1 MTYQPN
7 PLDTSHTQLPAE
19 ILELTELLAR
29 NTHENW
35 AQLRLAEGWRY
46 GPQRD
51 DRLKL
56 HPCLVDYAQL
66 PESEKEYDRRA
77 ALETLK
83 TITALGYRLVKTG

>member
-7 PLDTSHTQLPAE
+7 PLDTSHIQLSAE

-29 NTHENW
+29 NAHENW
-35 AQLRLAEGWRY
+35 AQLRMAGGWRF

-51 DRLKL
+51 DALKL
-56 HPCLVDYAQL
+56 HPCLVEYALL
-66 PESEKEYDRRA
+66 PESEKEFDRRT

-83 TITALGYRLVKTG
+83 TITALGYRLVKED

>member
-7 PLDTSHTQLPAE
+7 PLDTSTIQLSAE
-19 ILELTELLAR
+19 ILELTELLAK

-35 AQLRLAEGWRY
+35 ARQRMAEGWRY

-51 DRLKL
+51 DSLKL
-56 HPCLVDYAQL
+56 HPCLVDYALL
-66 PESEKEYDRRA
+66 PEAEKEYDRIS